1 MLKTMS
7 SLHENN
13 PNFHFSGAKIF
24 EAVNGVDEFIKIL
37 EREFFAEAK
46 IQCRFNSAQNK
57 ADLILDLKFNFG
69 LTETLRHFN
78 EGNWGRYSYPTES
91 QVHLSSCFT
100 KALESMNAQNGHTLD
115 IVEASLHYTDTSIVI
130 SRTNDFS
137 IPEQIGTILSKISE
151 HFVYF
156 TKGLTEMP
164 YEVFVPVYEG
174 KAHNVFEP
182 NKSQSSYFDF
192 WGLYFEDTIH
202 HKVMIYS
209 LNDKQLCHED
219 LFLLE

>member
-1 MLKTMS
+1 MS
-7 SLHENN
+7 SQRKNT
-13 PNFHFSGAKIF
+13 PNFHYSGARIF
-24 EAVNGVDEFIKIL
+24 EAVNGLDEFLKFL

-46 IQCRFNSAQNK
+46 MKCRFNNADNK
-57 ADLILDLKFNFG
+57 AELILDLYFNFG
-69 LTETLRHFN
+69 LTESLRHFN
-78 EGNWGRYSYPTES
+78 EGDWSNNTFPTGS
-91 QVHLSSCFT
+91 QVRLSSSFT
-100 KALESMNAQNGHTLD
+100 KALKKLNGQNSHNLD
-115 IVEASLHYTDTSIVI
+115 IAEASLHYSDTSIVI

-137 IPEQIGTILSKISE
+137 IPKQLGTILSKISE

-174 KAHNVFEP
+174 KSQNVFEP
-182 NKSQSSYFDF
+182 NKCQSNYFDY

-209 LNDKQLCHED
+209 LNDKQLYQED

>member
-1 MLKTMS
+1 MS
-7 SLHENN
+7 SQRKSN
-13 PNFHFSGAKIF
+13 PNFHFSGAKVF
-24 EAVNGVDEFIKIL
+24 EAVNGVDEFLKIL

-46 IQCRFNSAQNK
+46 MQCHFNSSHNK
-57 ADLILDLKFNFG
+57 AELILELYFNFG

-78 EGNWGRYSYPTES
+78 DGDWGNTCYPLES
-91 QVHLSSCFT
+91 QVRISSLFT
-100 KALESMNAQNGHTLD
+100 GALENLNAQNSHTLD
-115 IVEASLHYTDTSIVI
+115 IIEASFHYKDTSIVI
-130 SRTNDFS
+130 SRTSDFS
-137 IPEQIGTILSKISE
+137 IPQQIGAILSKVSE

-174 KAHNVFEP
+174 RAQNVFEP

-192 WGLYFEDTIH
+192 WGLYFEDSVH

-209 LNDKQLCHED
+209 LRDKQLCHED